1 MLVIEPVFTINVM
14 AKENDSSSVQDIGNK
29 METLHT
35 KGIFVLE
42 LSITAAVGV
51 VMVFFLGIKEW
62 KFGLPIVIA
71 LTLWIIFACTKI
83 YLKNWIKYGEGKV
96 IIQRVSKDLDYSNS
110 IYGRPT
116 GKWKSKRDEI
126 LLEEI
131 EAYGYSWALLG
142 MGRTVECHNRFRQYQ
157 IEYCFLLKD
166 GRKVGFN
173 MVYYGKGTEALFR
186 YIYDGTGIEV
196 TPFRR
201 M

>member
-1 MLVIEPVFTINVM
+1 M
-14 AKENDSSSVQDIGNK
+14 K
-29 METLHT
+29 TLHT
-35 KGIFVLE
+35 KGLIVPE
-42 LSITAAVGV
+42 LSIVAFVGAI
-51 VMVFFLGIKEW
+51 MIFSMGIREW
-62 KFGLPIVIA
+62 KFWLPIEIV
-71 LTLWIIFACTKI
+71 LTLLIIFPCIKI
-83 YLKNWIKYGEGKV
+83 YRNNWIKYGEGKV
-96 IIQRVSKDLDYSNS
+96 IIQRVSKDLDYSGS

-142 MGRTVECHNRFRQYQ
+142 MSRTVECHNRFRQYQ

-173 MVYYGKGTEALFR
+173 MVYYGKETKALFR
-186 YIYDGTGIEV
+186 YIYEATGIEV

-201 M
+201 V